1 MLAGV
6 VLTGYGRLIAETFTL
21 PSAVRS
27 LREVDIGG
35 LGNVVLAFGGV
46 PLPGAG
52 LLGGFVPV
60 AAAGIG
66 FFAGSTRFVVAGGGF
81 EGIPAAGRALGIEGR
96 LFFAAPLTAE
106 AVVAVVLE
114 VPFAVFFTALLG
126 CTAVFL
132 APEPYPVPPTGPSAA
147 IEFLTASP

>member
-1 MLAGV
+1 M
-6 VLTGYGRLIAETFTL
+6 TGYGRLIAETFTL

-35 LGNVVLAFGGV
+35 LDNVVLAFGGV

-52 LLGGFVPV
+52 LLGGFVAV
-60 AAAGIG
+60 AAAAGIG

-106 AVVAVVLE
+106 AVLAVVLE